1 MSEELTLDF
10 NDVTLD
16 FTDVRDADE
25 PMPAGIYG
33 PCAIADVK
41 SSQSSN
47 GNPMLALRYR
57 VQPEAPTGVGED
69 FWGRLVITPKA
80 MSRVKRDLNR
90 LGVDVTKP
98 FKMSDLP
105 GMLQGRQ
112 CMLRV
117 IISEWEGNR
126 RNEVKEIIPVD
137 QGLRAA
143 DDVF

>member
-1 MSEELTLDF
+1 MSEETTLDF
-10 NDVTLD
+10 SDVTLD
-16 FTDVRDADE
+16 FSDVRDADE
-25 PMPAGIYG
+25 ALPAGIYG
-33 PCAIADVK
+33 PCAIVDVK

-47 GNPMLALRYR
+47 GNPMLTLRYR
-57 VQPEAPTGVGED
+57 VQPEAPTGAGEN
-69 FWGRLVITPKA
+69 FWGRLVITPKT
-80 MSRVKRDLNR
+80 MSMVKRDLNR

-98 FKMSDLP
+98 FQMSDLP

-126 RNEVKEIIPVD
+126 RNAVKEIIPVD

-143 DDVF
+143 EDVF